1 MLVPKVL
8 IIKISFSLVSKP
20 QQKAP
25 SIVSELWDHGGLM
38 FWECQQLMR
47 DIVLLESCSS
57 SIEVNK
63 PSVN

>member
-1 MLVPKVL
+1 M
-8 IIKISFSLVSKP
+8 SLLSKL
-20 QQKAP
+20 ALAWLASL
-25 SIVSELWDHGGLM
+25 SIVSVLWEHGGLM

-47 DIVLLESCSS
+47 DIVLLELCSS